1 MTAPSASPE
10 KSRRPRPNGRPQR
23 RRGSLLARLVLPL
36 AAAVLAIG
44 VAACG
49 AQSETAATKVD
60 FSTMSPPAKEG
71 LNEVKWA
78 VNGEPSTLDPIY
90 AYNFWD
96 DQINANMCESLF
108 RLNPDLTTSPLLAN
122 EARNPDP
129 TTWVYD
135 IRKGV
140 KFWDGKELTAED
152 VAYSMNRNLDPDLGS
167 FFAIYYSLV
176 KDIRATGPYEVTVRL
191 QKPDALWNQVL
202 VVGGS
207 AIVEKAWAEKQG
219 KKLGTADGGLMCSGP
234 YKLANWA
241 RGSGITLERNPDYW
255 DPEGRALSDRIVFRF
270 LEDRAAQTQALV
282 GGDVD
287 GMYLIDPSGL
297 PRLRNSAG
305 KLYFGRNFM
314 LNFLIPTGRSSPMHD
329 AKVRK
334 ALSLLVDRPAI
345 VKNVYDGAAQPMRTM
360 VTPTIWGSN
369 DAVRKIYQPEWDA
382 SAIYA
387 KPDVAKAK
395 QLFEEAG
402 SPKQPITLAFP
413 TGGAE
418 QQISEAV
425 QSAAQSIGMNI
436 RLKGYSLTGIAN
448 LYYDPKAQEK
458 AGIDLLYSPFNVDT
472 ADPFGIYQLFIPD
485 VHSIYNYSG
494 YENPEVTRLLTRAR
508 ETYDDVQRAKY
519 TAGAEKILMD
529 DLPMIP
535 LVAPYVMSY
544 FNNRVTGA
552 PTSYSVYWSAW
563 ANRLGASNAGDS

>member
-10 KSRRPRPNGRPQR
+10 KSRRPCRHGRRQPTSR
-23 RRGSLLARLVLPL
+23 SLLARLILPF

-49 AQSETAATKVD
+49 SQSNTTATKVD
-60 FSTMSPPAKEG
+60 FSTISPPAKKG
-71 LNEVKWA
+71 LSEIKWA

-90 AYNFWD
+90 AYNYWD
-96 DQINANMCESLF
+96 DQVNANMCEALF
-108 RLNPDLTTSPLLAN
+108 RLNPDLTTSPLLATK
-122 EARNPDP
+122 ARNPDP

-152 VAYSMNRNLDPDLGS
+152 VAYSMSRNLDPDLGS
-167 FFAIYYSLV
+167 FFAIYYALV

-191 QKPDALWNQVL
+191 KKPDALWNQVL

-207 AIVEKAWAEKQG
+207 AIVEKAWAEQQG
-219 KKLGTADGGLMCSGP
+219 KKLGTSDGGLMCTGP

-241 RGSGITLERNPDYW
+241 RGSDITLERNPDYW
-255 DPEGRALSDRIVFRF
+255 DPEGRALSQRIVFRF
-270 LEDRAAQTQALV
+270 IEDRAAQTQALV

-314 LNFLIPTGRSSPMHD
+314 LNFLIPTGRPSPMHD
-329 AKVRK
+329 ANVRK
-334 ALSLLVDRPAI
+334 ALSLLIDRPAI

-369 DAVRKIYQPEWDA
+369 EAVRKIYQPEWDA
-382 SAIYA
+382 SAMYA
-387 KPDVAKAK
+387 KPDVARAK

-402 SPKQPITLAFP
+402 SPKQSITLAFP

-418 QQISEAV
+418 QQIAEAV

-448 LYYDPKAQEK
+448 LYYDPKAQQK
-458 AGIDLLYSPFNVDT
+458 AGIDLLYSPFNVDA
-472 ADPFGIYQLFIPD
+472 ADPFGLYQLFIPD

-494 YENPEVTRLLTRAR
+494 YENPEVTRLLSRAR
-508 ETYDDVQRAKY
+508 GTYDDVQRAKY
-519 TAGAEKILMD
+519 TAAAEKILMD
-529 DLPMIP
+529 ALPMIP
-535 LVAPYVMSY
+535 LVSPYVMSY
-544 FNNRVTGA
+544 FNDRVTGA

-563 ANRLGASNAGDS
+563 ANRLGAPAAGGS